1 MFPEITV
8 TELGEKLKSDE
19 KFILLDVR
27 EPDELAQVKIDD
39 ARLESAPMSRLAS
52 AGPDILSEA
61 VRSQEVPV
69 YVICHHGSRS
79 MQVAGWLI
87 QQGFNNVF
95 NVSGGVDAYARKV
108 DSSIGFY

>member
-8 TELGEKLKSDE
+8 TELGEKIKSTE

-27 EPDELAQVKIDD
+27 EGDELAQVQIEDSRMD
-39 ARLESAPMSRLAS
+39 ATPMSRLAREGVS
-52 AGPDILSEA
+52 ALSEA

-79 MQVAGWLI
+79 VQVTMWLV
-87 QQGFNNVF
+87 QQGFQNVF
-95 NVSGGVDAYARKV
+95 NVRGGVDEYARMV